1 MYNLNYT
8 DIDETKSSMIT
19 LKNHLFTTLS
29 KKNNKTLVN
38 FGTTNDIIL
47 TKQLLKTI

>member
-1 MYNLNYT
+1 
-8 DIDETKSSMIT
+8 MIT
-19 LKNHLFTTLS
+19 LKNELFTTLS
-29 KKNNKTLVN
+29 KIKIKYNKTLVN